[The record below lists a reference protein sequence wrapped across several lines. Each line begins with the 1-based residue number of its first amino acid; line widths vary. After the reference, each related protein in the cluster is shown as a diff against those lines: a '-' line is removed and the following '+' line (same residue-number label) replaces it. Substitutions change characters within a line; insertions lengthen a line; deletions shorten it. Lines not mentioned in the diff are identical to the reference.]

1 MKKLCLCL
9 DGDLPF
15 CHQRSKWLG
24 PKHAL
29 KIWPI
34 LLAKTATTRLSI
46 TPNIIILYYF
56 TFIPIENAKT
66 KTINEPPVQ
75 YSKLS
80 TGKSK
85 GSLDLSTEKELKVT
99 KNGFSVFPALVKTFG
114 ASFFLGAFMQI
125 TVAG

>member
-1 MKKLCLCL
+1 MTNTT
-9 DGDLPF
+9 
-15 CHQRSKWLG
+15 SKNSYYR
-24 PKHAL
+24 
-29 KIWPI
+29 IEYY
-34 LLAKTATTRLSI
+34 I
-46 TPNIIILYYF
+46 TPNNYFALPDRVLPRIIILLLSL
-56 TFIPIENAKT
+56 IENAKT